1 MPQDKDKKDSAD
13 IRMKGFKE
21 KKDVIDFL
29 TIIDEKISPS
39 NISEVV
45 CLNEA
50 AGRVLASSIIST
62 VKVPNFNRSAMDG
75 YAIRGEETF
84 GAATYS
90 PLDFKVLGLSLPGKP
105 FEGCVTSQTAVRIMT
120 GAPMPEGADS
130 VIPVELAQ

>member
-84 GAATYS
+84 GAGRQAS
-90 PLDFKVLGLSLPGKP
+90 CLRGD
-105 FEGCVTSQTAVRIMT
+105 T
-120 GAPMPEGADS
+120 GGNALHAH
-130 VIPVELAQ
+130 VHLLAG